1 MVNLREVGKKG
12 DRVEIKKIN
21 VYGGKNIIENEF
33 EIILF
38 QPITNFGFVK
48 KIDPTDPE
56 IGIGVTCSIQSISF
70 LGENKYQLSTDMYTR
85 YDITFT

>member
-1 MVNLREVGKKG
+1 MVYVKEAGKKG
-12 DRVEIKKIN
+12 DRLEIKKIN
-21 VYGGKNIIENEF
+21 VLNGKNIIEDKF

-48 KIDPTDPE
+48 KINPTDPE
-56 IGIGVTCSIQSISF
+56 TGIGVTCSIQSISF
-70 LGENKYQLSTDMYTR
+70 LGENKYRLSTDMYIR